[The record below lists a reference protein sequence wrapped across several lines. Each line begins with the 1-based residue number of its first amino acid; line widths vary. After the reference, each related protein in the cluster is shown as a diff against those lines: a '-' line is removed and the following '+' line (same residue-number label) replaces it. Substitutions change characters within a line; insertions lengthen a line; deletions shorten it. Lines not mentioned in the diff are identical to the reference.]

1 MAISSGR
8 LLLSL
13 VPLAGA
19 LNIPPY
25 RPTGS
30 LPLNALPPAAVR
42 DITAEALTAAT
53 LLRKDILPL
62 SDAPPARP
70 LVMAAVRSGAL
81 LFLHQPRTLRR
92 PR

>member
-1 MAISSGR
+1 MAISIGR

-42 DITAEALTAAT
+42 DITAEALTAAE
-53 LLRKDILPL
+53 
-62 SDAPPARP
+62 
-70 LVMAAVRSGAL
+70 
-81 LFLHQPRTLRR
+81 
-92 PR
+92 